1 MDKILNIWN
10 YLEYKLLNF
19 NSKTSRQTRTTIPKA
34 SDQTLSKILG
44 PWFSGFP
51 NTLFLL
57 VRSYETRK
65 IHQKFGQNLDV
76 WAKIWKNFDPKFSV
90 SLFRTC
96 SEYMSDLSGID
107 KNKRVHNFEC
117 SGSTRHKFE
126 HVTCERIRKKKT
138 NETL

>member
-19 NSKTSRQTRTTIPKA
+19 NSETSRQTRTTIPKS

-44 PWFSGFP
+44 PRFSGFP

-57 VRSYETRK
+57 VRSYETQK
-65 IHQKFGQNLDV
+65 IHQKFVQNLDI

-90 SLFRTC
+90 FLFW
-96 SEYMSDLSGID
+96 EYVSDLSGID
-107 KNKRVHNFEC
+107 KNKHVHNFEC
-117 SGSTRHKFE
+117 SGST
-126 HVTCERIRKKKT
+126 
-138 NETL
+138 

>member
-19 NSKTSRQTRTTIPKA
+19 NSETSRQTRTTIPKA

-44 PWFSGFP
+44 PRFSGFP

-57 VRSYETRK
+57 VRSHETRK

-76 WAKIWKNFDPKFSV
+76 WAKFRKIWINTK
-90 SLFRTC
+90 
-96 SEYMSDLSGID
+96 I
-107 KNKRVHNFEC
+107 
-117 SGSTRHKFE
+117 
-126 HVTCERIRKKKT
+126 
-138 NETL
+138 